1 MRDGYVP
8 NPAPFDPHTV
18 PEPVLPEH
26 PGWIDLYDFAWRE
39 AWNHVMLK
47 PGAPQSPYMDEAF
60 DPNVIWIW
68 DTCFMAHFCKYAP
81 QVFPGIESFDNFYA
95 PLHEGVASPLAIQHP
110 DNPPLFAWV
119 ELEYLRLTGDRKRI
133 ERILL
138 EKQVLQ
144 KHFAFIESCR
154 IDDLAPHSVCPLIT
168 QRVPEGFRWSGCPNG
183 MDNTPRGRDDYDAI
197 LWVDLLAQQGLA
209 AKSITALARIVGA
222 EDLASEYEAHHRELG
237 ALCNRLY
244 WEEEDGFYY
253 DIFADAPHGH
263 CKVPTIASYW
273 PMLAGFCDAKQ
284 AQRLA
289 HHAADPA
296 WFGGA
301 IPYPS
306 LTRSDPDYDPRG
318 CYWRGGV
325 WVPTAYMA
333 SVALKQYG
341 YHDIAD
347 TNAASLLTHMHRTY
361 TEVEPHSI
369 WEAYDPERPQPAT
382 DKFVGQIV
390 RPDFC
395 GWSALAPISM
405 LIESV
410 LGFHTI
416 DALQKRVVWRKH
428 QPGVH
433 GIRRLRFGGIETDI
447 LAEADGIHVKSSHP
461 YTLEI
466 NGMEH
471 AIDAGTQILP
481 A

>member
-1 MRDGYVP
+1 MRERYLP
-8 NPAPFDPHTV
+8 NPKPFAPLSV
-18 PEPVLPEH
+18 PEPILPGH
-26 PGWIDLYDFAWRE
+26 TGWIDLYDFAWRE

-60 DPNVIWIW
+60 DPDVIWIW

-81 QVFPGIESFDNFYA
+81 HAFPGIESLDNFYT
-95 PLHEGVASPLAIQHP
+95 PLHDGVTSPLSIQHP
-110 DNPPLFAWV
+110 DNPPLFAWI
-119 ELEYLRLTGDRKRI
+119 EREYLRLTGDRKRI

-138 EKQVLQ
+138 EKEYLQ
-144 KHFAFIESCR
+144 KHFAFLETCTAGTR
-154 IDDLAPHSVCPLIT
+154 LPHTIRPLNA
-168 QRVPEGFRWSGCPNG
+168 QRTAKGYRWSGDPNG
-183 MDNTPRGRDDYDAI
+183 MDNTPRGRDAHDSI

-209 AKSITALARIVGA
+209 AGCIAELARILG
-222 EDLASEYEAHHRELG
+222 EGDLAVEYESRHAEMQD
-237 ALCNRLY
+237 LCNRLY
-244 WEEEDGFYY
+244 WEDEDGFYY
-253 DIFADAPHGH
+253 DIHADCPHGH

-273 PMLAGFCDAKQ
+273 PMLAGFCDTRQ

-289 HHAADPA
+289 RHAADPA
-296 WFGGA
+296 WFGGD

-306 LTRSDPDYDPRG
+306 LLRSDPDYDPRG

-325 WVPTAYMA
+325 WVPTAYMV
-333 SVALKQYG
+333 SCALRRYG
-341 YHDIAD
+341 YHDIAAA
-347 TNAASLLTHMHRTY
+347 NAASLLNHMHRTF

-405 LIESV
+405 LIEDV

-416 DALQKRVVWRKH
+416 DALAKRVIWRKH
-428 QPGVH
+428 LPGTH

-447 LAEADGIHVKSSHP
+447 LSDADTIHVTSTHA
-461 YTLEI
+461 YTLEV
-466 NGMEH
+466 NGAAH
-471 AIDAGTQILP
+471 AVEAGSQTLP
-481 A
+481 T